1 VTLAARPYR
10 EGDREALVSLWAACG
25 LTLPSNDPDRDI
37 DRKLDRDAANLLVLE
52 EGGELIGSVMVG
64 YEGHRGWIN
73 YLAVHP
79 GRRRRGMGRLL
90 MDDAEARLRDLGC
103 PKVNLQVRAGND
115 AAAEFY
121 RRIGYATDDVVSL
134 GKRLEHDDAPPG

>member
-1 VTLAARPYR
+1 
-10 EGDREALVSLWAACG
+10 
-25 LTLPSNDPDRDI
+25 
-37 DRKLDRDAANLLVLE
+37 
-52 EGGELIGSVMVG
+52 
-64 YEGHRGWIN
+64 
-73 YLAVHP
+73 
-79 GRRRRGMGRLL
+79 MGRLL